1 MSYSSEPTLWTLGM
15 SLIEDAG
22 HEPFANLPP
31 RPAFSGGIAGRR
43 SLRAAPA
50 PRSRRRR
57 RSAARAASTR
67 PTTSRRS
74 SPRRAGTRTKF
85 LNDRAIGN
93 EASGLTQ
100 VMIQFAPGKTQ
111 SLHRHPGEAWLY
123 VVEGHGHSF
132 LGTAPDKG
140 EHHRWKKGDLIVVDH
155 FLWHQHFNDDPVN
168 QCRLVRI
175 HMFDSILE
183 TMRTLMDP
191 MVLFEEAEDTLVSMQ
206 ELSQIQWPEDKRP
219 ERVMDRPRSAL
230 PPGVLSMH
238 VLPADHHD
246 RDWDAIIVPREV
258 KERLLAQALLVLQ
271 HGRKLSMLSG
281 LPHGL
286 IVLAGPPGTGKT
298 TMARGLAQ
306 VAALALARQGATTLI
321 EINPHAFPSDM
332 LGESQRNVT
341 RLLTETVPEIAARRP
356 FTVVLIDEVE
366 SFAVRRSTASFE
378 ANPVDVHRATD
389 AVLLGIDE
397 IAKNA
402 AVGAVRDHDQLH
414 RGGGRGVPVARRPG
428 DALRAARSRHDRE
441 DPRAAPS
448 ASSRCS
454 GRRCCRWRRIAARLA
469 ELAALCE
476 GWDGRRIRKL
486 VLAALA
492 QRLEVARDPAQLS
505 WDDLFSAARKKG
517 GVEWVGGG
525 GADRRASCS
534 PTCRR
539 S

>member
-1 MSYSSEPTLWTLGM
+1 MT
-15 SLIEDAG
+15 
-22 HEPFANLPP
+22 
-31 RPAFSGGIAGRR
+31 
-43 SLRAAPA
+43 
-50 PRSRRRR
+50 
-57 RSAARAASTR
+57 
-67 PTTSRRS
+67 
-74 SPRRAGTRTKF
+74 
-85 LNDRAIGN
+85 
-93 EASGLTQ
+93 
-100 VMIQFAPGKTQ
+100 
-111 SLHRHPGEAWLY
+111 
-123 VVEGHGHSF
+123 
-132 LGTAPDKG
+132 
-140 EHHRWKKGDLIVVDH
+140 
-155 FLWHQHFNDDPVN
+155 
-168 QCRLVRI
+168 
-175 HMFDSILE
+175 
-183 TMRTLMDP
+183 
-191 MVLFEEAEDTLVSMQ
+191 
-206 ELSQIQWPEDKRP
+206 
-219 ERVMDRPRSAL
+219 DRPRSAL

-306 VAALALARQGATTLI
+306 VAALALARQGATQLL

-366 SFAVRRSTASFE
+366 SFAVRRSSASFE

-397 IAKNA
+397 IAKHLPSVLFVTTTNFIE
-402 AVGAVRDHDQLH
+402 AVDEAFLS
-414 RGGGRGVPVARRPG
+414 
-428 DALRAARSRHDRE
+428 RADLVMRFSLPDRE
-441 DPRAAPS
+441 TVGRILENALGELAVQWPALVPL
-448 ASSRCS
+448 ASDT
-454 GRRCCRWRRIAARLA
+454 GRIS

-492 QRLEVARDPAQLS
+492 QRLDVARDPAKLS
-505 WDDLFSAARKKG
+505 WEDLMAAARKKG
-517 GVEWVGGG
+517 GVEWVGGAALTSREMFPDVPKALMHDHDHG
-525 GADRRASCS
+525 HAIGDDGHGVHDHGHGPHRHTHTQQHDED
-534 PTCRR
+534 PR
-539 S
+539 SRS